1 MWTIVCFIEED
12 CVEIVPAFWFKNG
25 LCAWPK
31 KNVNQRTNPNDI
43 EFNYYKARAL
53 SKDIESL
60 QVARSRLVRVEDTS
74 ELSSYDFDKSTRRKR
89 HQKHISSDDESERDY
104 QMKSLNSKTKKRKI
118 QNMEILHSLF

>member
-31 KNVNQRTNPNDI
+31 KNVKKNVNQRTNPNDI

-53 SKDIESL
+53 SKDIGK
-60 QVARSRLVRVEDTS
+60 
-74 ELSSYDFDKSTRRKR
+74 Y
-89 HQKHISSDDESERDY
+89 
-104 QMKSLNSKTKKRKI
+104 
-118 QNMEILHSLF
+118 LFLFYVYNLFIT